1 MTRRTLPVLS
11 LIAVSGLAL
20 AGCASSGDSEA
31 SESSSG
37 VSIVASTSVYAE
49 LATSVVGDAADVSAI
64 IDSPT
69 VDPHDYEA
77 TAQDQLAVT
86 EADLAIFNGGGY
98 DHYMEQ
104 LVESGEVEHSVM
116 AVEHNH
122 DYPGE
127 DGESGHDHAD
137 EEHDHADEE
146 HAEDEHDHADDEH
159 AEHEHDH
166 SDEGDDHAGNDHD
179 HADEGEEHDHADHAD
194 DEHEHNHVEGFNEH
208 VWYDPHTVIH
218 VVEAI
223 AEEAGGLIPDEA
235 DTFSANADELIAQLE
250 GLEGDLETI
259 AADHEGQTVAF
270 TEPVGGYLTAAAGL
284 EDVTADGF
292 AEAVE
297 HGQEVAPATLLEATT
312 ALEDGDVDV
321 LVLNPQ
327 TAGPETSAVQDAAES
342 GGVPIVE
349 YAETLPE
356 GESFVTWMQANIDA
370 LASALDD

>member
-11 LIAVSGLAL
+11 LVAVSGLAL
-20 AGCASSGDSEA
+20 AGCAASGDSEA
-31 SESSSG
+31 SESASG
-37 VSIVASTSVYAE
+37 ISIVASTSVYAD
-49 LATSVVGDAADVSAI
+49 LASSIVGDAADVSAI
-64 IDSPT
+64 VDSPT

-98 DHYMEQ
+98 DHYMEE
-104 LVESGEVEHSVM
+104 LVESGEVEHSIM

-122 DYPGE
+122 DYPGG
-127 DGESGHDHAD
+127 DGHAEGDDEDHAG
-137 EEHDHADEE
+137 A
-146 HAEDEHDHADDEH
+146 EHDHADDH
-159 AEHEHDH
+159 H
-166 SDEGDDHAGNDHD
+166 
-179 HADEGEEHDHADHAD
+179 DHAD
-194 DEHEHNHVEGFNEH
+194 DEAHGEHDHNHVEGFNEH

-223 AEEAGGLIPDEA
+223 AEEAGELIPDEA
-235 DTFSANADELIAQLE
+235 DAFSANADELIAQLE
-250 GLEGDLETI
+250 GLEGELETI
-259 AADHEGQTVAF
+259 AADHEGQTAAF

-297 HGQEVAPATLLEATT
+297 HGQEVAPATLLKATT

-356 GESFVTWMQANIDA
+356 GESFVVWMQANIDA
-370 LASALDD
+370 LAAALDD

>member
-1 MTRRTLPVLS
+1 
-11 LIAVSGLAL
+11 
-20 AGCASSGDSEA
+20 
-31 SESSSG
+31 
-37 VSIVASTSVYAE
+37 
-49 LATSVVGDAADVSAI
+49 
-64 IDSPT
+64 
-69 VDPHDYEA
+69 
-77 TAQDQLAVT
+77 
-86 EADLAIFNGGGY
+86 
-98 DHYMEQ
+98 MEQ

-146 HAEDEHDHADDEH
+146 HAEDEHDHVDDEH

-166 SDEGDDHAGNDHD
+166 SDEGDDHAGDDHD

-208 VWYDPHTVIH
+208 VWYDPQTVIH

-297 HGQEVAPATLLEATT
+297 HAQGGRTCRY
-312 ALEDGDVDV
+312 
-321 LVLNPQ
+321 
-327 TAGPETSAVQDAAES
+327 AARGYYS
-342 GGVPIVE
+342 PRG
-349 YAETLPE
+349 
-356 GESFVTWMQANIDA
+356 W
-370 LASALDD
+370 